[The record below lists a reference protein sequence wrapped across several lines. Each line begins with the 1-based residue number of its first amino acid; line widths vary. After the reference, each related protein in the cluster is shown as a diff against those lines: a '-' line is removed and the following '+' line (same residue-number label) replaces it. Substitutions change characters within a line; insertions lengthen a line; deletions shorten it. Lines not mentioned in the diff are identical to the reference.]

1 MPLILYKDNA
11 NRMQNEINDFISFA
25 EVQFILYK
33 DNANRMQNEIN
44 DFISFAEVQ
53 LILYKGNDIS
63 LSFGNPTP
71 KF

>member
-1 MPLILYKDNA
+1 MQNEINEFISFAEVPLILYKGNA

-33 DNANRMQNEIN
+33 
-44 DFISFAEVQ
+44 
-53 LILYKGNDIS
+53 GNDIS